1 MKKTLLVLFFTLL
14 STQIFAQKEAQE
26 FPWSRAEKMMESDE
40 AKASA
45 RKKAERQPQADTK
58 KPEKQAHTAD
68 TNDKKSK

>member
-1 MKKTLLVLFFTLL
+1 MKKILLALFFTLL

-26 FPWSRAEKMMESDE
+26 FPWSRAAKIVGADE

-45 RKKAERQPQADTK
+45 RKKVKRLPDTGK
-58 KPEKQAHTAD
+58 EKPEKKAD